1 MHLDLQA
8 NLYHVHHVLVMQL
21 HYFRYDQK
29 LMRPHFL
36 RRVEEGRMTPF
47 PAKQIQPPKAVNKTK
62 VKLHVFAGCQKMV
75 KRRWRTVLPT
85 PRGVGY
91 PRTF

>member
-1 MHLDLQA
+1 MYHCFILHLDLQA

-36 RRVEEGRMTPF
+36 RCVEEGRMTPF
-47 PAKQIQPPKAVNKTK
+47 PAKQIKPPRAINKTK
-62 VKLHVFAGCQKMV
+62 VKLHCICRLLEDGEEEMAYCPSEQ
-75 KRRWRTVLPT
+75 
-85 PRGVGY
+85 
-91 PRTF
+91 